1 MMDLQDDRLDAV
13 VPLPEDIRW
22 HTVVDVVWGH
32 ARQQRDK
39 LALVAPSL
47 DGTVKRLTYEDLAGR
62 AEDVAAG
69 LREHGIARGDHVAI
83 VLGNSAAYEFV
94 LTELACLR
102 LGAVVVLVNPGSK
115 RDELL
120 HALGLTECRAVIG
133 GPECAADVAALGTRL
148 PGLGPVFEVTAPGQS
163 CVLSWDRLLAPKR
176 PLEET
181 YPRPRA
187 SDDAFVIMTSGTTGR
202 PKAVALTHA
211 NSVAG
216 GAAMVRAWGIRSDDI
231 VQTPIPL
238 TTSACC
244 FVSRMGPFY
253 AGITLVI
260 DPPFDSEITFAR
272 VRAEGTTVLVLVPAI
287 IIFMTE
293 QFDSARHS
301 LETVRLFCFGSAPIT
316 VATLDRV
323 NARFPWIRLGQIYGM
338 TESSTAGAY
347 LSPEVFNEH
356 LGSIGRPVLCE
367 MRIVDEADRD
377 VKAGD
382 SGEILIR
389 GPNVMRGYYRDPE
402 ATEKALVGGWLHTGD
417 VGYVDAKG
425 YFYHVDRM
433 KDMIVR
439 GGFKVGSVEVENVL
453 VQHPA
458 VHEAAVIGVPHPKLG
473 EDVFAFVVLRGQT
486 KVEMQ
491 DLVEHCGE
499 KLIYYKVPR
508 RIAIVSALPRN
519 LAGKI
524 DKRRLRHDAQ
534 DILGDTAW

>member
-1 MMDLQDDRLDAV
+1 
-13 VPLPEDIRW
+13 
-22 HTVVDVVWGH
+22 
-32 ARQQRDK
+32 
-39 LALVAPSL
+39 
-47 DGTVKRLTYEDLAGR
+47 
-62 AEDVAAG
+62 
-69 LREHGIARGDHVAI
+69 
-83 VLGNSAAYEFV
+83 
-94 LTELACLR
+94 
-102 LGAVVVLVNPGSK
+102 
-115 RDELL
+115 
-120 HALGLTECRAVIG
+120 
-133 GPECAADVAALGTRL
+133 
-148 PGLGPVFEVTAPGQS
+148 
-163 CVLSWDRLLAPKR
+163 
-176 PLEET
+176 
-181 YPRPRA
+181 
-187 SDDAFVIMTSGTTGR
+187 
-202 PKAVALTHA
+202 
-211 NSVAG
+211 
-216 GAAMVRAWGIRSDDI
+216 
-231 VQTPIPL
+231 
-238 TTSACC
+238 
-244 FVSRMGPFY
+244 
-253 AGITLVI
+253 
-260 DPPFDSEITFAR
+260 
-272 VRAEGTTVLVLVPAI
+272 
-287 IIFMTE
+287 
-293 QFDSARHS
+293 
-301 LETVRLFCFGSAPIT
+301 
-316 VATLDRV
+316 
-323 NARFPWIRLGQIYGM
+323 
-338 TESSTAGAY
+338 
-347 LSPEVFNEH
+347 
-356 LGSIGRPVLCE
+356 